1 MNYGWV
7 MILVFSVEAPA
18 VIIEFPTEHACER
31 ERMKIETQFKS
42 ERFSRTTA
50 TCVKRSDR

>member
-7 MILVFSVEAPA
+7 MILVFSVKAPA

-42 ERFSRTTA
+42 ERFRRTTA